1 MTAPV
6 AVVSF
11 IDHEGREWGR
21 IAAGGTMVMLSVLVF
36 PLFVRRNLVRG

>member
-11 IDHEGREWGR
+11 MNHEGREWRR